1 MVPRG
6 HPSPANHA
14 SQFFPFRAKG
24 SSFRFVGFARICRIR
39 RSATPLPRLAPAG
52 SAACGP
58 CILGKSAARSM
69 LDLILAW
76 LEFENA
82 MQIQLQALKKVA
94 HSIGTKKSHPA
105 FGTIVRFRN

>member
-1 MVPRG
+1 
-6 HPSPANHA
+6 
-14 SQFFPFRAKG
+14 
-24 SSFRFVGFARICRIR
+24 
-39 RSATPLPRLAPAG
+39 
-52 SAACGP
+52 
-58 CILGKSAARSM
+58 M